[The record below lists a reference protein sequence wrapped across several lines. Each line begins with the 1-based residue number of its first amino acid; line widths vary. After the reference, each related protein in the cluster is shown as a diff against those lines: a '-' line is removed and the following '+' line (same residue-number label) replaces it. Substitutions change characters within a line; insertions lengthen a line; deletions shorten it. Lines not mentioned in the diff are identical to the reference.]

1 MNSSN
6 PLQMP
11 RLNVSFGDYPELD
24 EFCVNYIARLKAQRE
39 AAVKRCSEHALENH
53 LRKPQPKRPKIETD
67 ACGRHEA
74 PAREVLVPIRPAQEN
89 PMLEAALSSLRQNGA
104 YSACQVLA
112 KGSLLYLAPESTPSQ
127 CFRDYTQ
134 GVAGKPF
141 LDRSTQH
148 GPSHGTKRYNRRNW
162 PQREQ
167 DTQDKT
173 HQKLAPQSV
182 PPNGPLQ
189 KISNFLSKSAN
200 QRGQVSRAT
209 CRVTP
214 QEGHATLGGN
224 PGVHNNEIGTR
235 KAPNIPDLNVNEQ
248 GGETVAPSSFSIAD
262 AIRAAV
268 SGDSNVKPARQGKT
282 REKLSSNVI
291 QILDKW
297 FTEHLDNPYPCEK
310 EKQALAT
317 ECKIS
322 VNQVSNWFGNK
333 RMRFKR
339 KAMDSVRNQGER
351 AILQWPT
358 VNQAQVGQYCMN
370 INAS

>member
-1 MNSSN
+1 M
-6 PLQMP
+6 
-11 RLNVSFGDYPELD
+11 
-24 EFCVNYIARLKAQRE
+24 
-39 AAVKRCSEHALENH
+39 
-53 LRKPQPKRPKIETD
+53 
-67 ACGRHEA
+67 
-74 PAREVLVPIRPAQEN
+74 
-89 PMLEAALSSLRQNGA
+89 
-104 YSACQVLA
+104 
-112 KGSLLYLAPESTPSQ
+112 
-127 CFRDYTQ
+127 
-134 GVAGKPF
+134 
-141 LDRSTQH
+141 
-148 GPSHGTKRYNRRNW
+148 
-162 PQREQ
+162 
-167 DTQDKT
+167 
-173 HQKLAPQSV
+173 
-182 PPNGPLQ
+182 
-189 KISNFLSKSAN
+189 
-200 QRGQVSRAT
+200 
-209 CRVTP
+209 
-214 QEGHATLGGN
+214 
-224 PGVHNNEIGTR
+224 HNNEIGTR

-248 GGETVAPSSFSIAD
+248 GGGTVAPSSFSIAD

-339 KAMDSVRNQGER
+339 KAMDSVRSQGER

-370 INAS
+370 IHAS